1 VGGFIARV
9 GAVDAAACRALARRY
24 LPGERRVVVA
34 VGPARALAPQLAA
47 FGAVRVLPARA
58 VM

>member
-1 VGGFIARV
+1 V
-9 GAVDAAACRALARRY
+9 ARRW

-34 VGPARALAPQLAA
+34 VGPARALAPQLSK
-47 FGAVRVLPARA
+47 FGEVRVVPARS